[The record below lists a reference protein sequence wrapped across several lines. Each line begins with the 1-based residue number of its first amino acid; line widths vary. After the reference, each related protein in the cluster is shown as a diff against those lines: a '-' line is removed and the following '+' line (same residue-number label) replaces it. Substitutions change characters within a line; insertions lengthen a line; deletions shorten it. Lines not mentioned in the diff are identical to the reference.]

1 MEKLLIGIIMLKP
14 TKIKEIMEN
23 LMIIKPI
30 MENQPKI
37 QNNYEKKP

>member
-1 MEKLLIGIIMLKP
+1 
-14 TKIKEIMEN
+14 MEN

-37 QNNYEKKP
+37 QNNYEKKPWLN